1 MSIINSLKN
10 SFQNQ
15 IDDRL
20 SKKSFIR
27 ALFSTIEWVELL
39 VLDEIENIIENYIF
53 VLDKIY
59 CCIDCIPIIGYF
71 V

>member
-20 SKKSFIR
+20 SKKPFIR
-27 ALFSTIEWVELL
+27 AFLSTIEWVELL
-39 VLDEIENIIENYIF
+39 VLDAIENIIENYIF
-53 VLDKIY
+53 ALDKIY
-59 CCIDCIPIIGYF
+59 CCIECIPIIGY
-71 V
+71 